1 MPHTVRSPE
10 IAAYQSNLLGL
21 STRVFHSDAD
31 ISLCFD
37 EFLAQALLINMY

>member
-1 MPHTVRSPE
+1 MPHTARSPE
-10 IAAYQSNLLGL
+10 IAAYQSSLPGL

-37 EFLAQALLINMY
+37 EFSAQALLINMH